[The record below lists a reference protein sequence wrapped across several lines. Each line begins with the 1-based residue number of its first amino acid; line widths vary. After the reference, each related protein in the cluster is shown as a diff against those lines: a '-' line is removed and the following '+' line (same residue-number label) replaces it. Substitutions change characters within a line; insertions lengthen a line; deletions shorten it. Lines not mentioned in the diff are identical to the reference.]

1 MMSLQRTYRM
11 HFNKIEDSIQAI
23 HMICLYERKGEFL
36 IKVFRKPC
44 GLLEHLVL
52 YPSVVFVAVWGVIAF
67 CSSECN
73 SVRALVRRDSE
84 SRVQRA
90 GRGGDT
96 TSHVPP
102 VMSP

>member
-52 YPSVVFVAVWGVIAF
+52 YPSVVFVAVWGLSHSALR
-67 CSSECN
+67 
-73 SVRALVRRDSE
+73 SVTAVTL
-84 SRVQRA
+84 A
-90 GRGGDT
+90 GP
-96 TSHVPP
+96 S
-102 VMSP
+102 